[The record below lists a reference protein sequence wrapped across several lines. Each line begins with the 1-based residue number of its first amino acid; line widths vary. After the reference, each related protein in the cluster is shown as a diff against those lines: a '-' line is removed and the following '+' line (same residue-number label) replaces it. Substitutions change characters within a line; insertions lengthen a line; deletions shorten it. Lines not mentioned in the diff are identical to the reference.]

1 MLLLLGSLVLG
12 ILGIG
17 IERLLERFSKR
28 YLRGVWEFF
37 GVIGLIFFMVMLIT
51 GLFTKI
57 DTTAKIEQYYALK
70 ETIAVAR
77 VNPDIS
83 PLELAAIQ
91 SEVVKMNKWLAEVKF
106 FAHSKWLNWFVVPRV
121 LELEPLR

>member
-1 MLLLLGSLVLG
+1 MLLLLGFLVLG

-17 IERLLERFSKR
+17 IERLLEHFSKQ
-28 YLRGVWEFF
+28 YLRGVWEFL
-37 GVIGLIFFMVMLIT
+37 GVICLICFIVMFIA
-51 GLFTKI
+51 GIITKI
-57 DTTAKIEQYYALK
+57 DTNTKVEQYYALR

-77 VNPDIS
+77 ANPNIS

-91 SEVVKMNKWLAEVKF
+91 SEVVEMNKWLAEAKF

-121 LELEPLR
+121 SKLEPLR